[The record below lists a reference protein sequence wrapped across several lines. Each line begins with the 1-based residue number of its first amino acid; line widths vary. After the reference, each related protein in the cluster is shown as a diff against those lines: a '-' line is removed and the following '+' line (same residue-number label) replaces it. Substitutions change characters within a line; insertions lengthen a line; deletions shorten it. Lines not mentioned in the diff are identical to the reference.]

1 MLRWKRILLGV
12 TGGIAAYKAADLA
25 SKLAKQGAEV
35 HVGMTAHATE
45 FVNPLTFQALTGNQV
60 ISDMFGVNT
69 EVSMTHI
76 DLARRVDG
84 VIIAPATANII
95 AKMAHGIADDWLST
109 TLLATQ
115 APILVCPAMN
125 TRMFENPLL
134 QDNLKRLKQFG
145 FHVSPTGF
153 GDLACGEH
161 GPGRLIE
168 VEQILE
174 LTSLMLAEKNLQ
186 GLRVLVT
193 AGPTREHLDPVRFIS
208 NPSTGKMGYACARVA
223 ARRGA
228 EVILVS
234 GPSSLSEPMGVRTI
248 KVTTAKEME
257 AACLAYYPETDVVVK
272 TAAVSDHGPRHVSPH
287 KIKKGEHT
295 ETLELTASPD
305 ILKRLGQEKKNQ
317 ILVGFAAETRNL
329 VEYAALKIKEKNLDF
344 IVANDV
350 AQEGAGFGS
359 DTNIVKLLFRDG
371 RVQELPQLPK
381 EEVAEII
388 FDRIRD
394 RVKDRLA
401 ERAGAG
407 PAKGTGG

>member
-1 MLRWKRILLGV
+1 MLRWKRILLGI
-12 TGGIAAYKAADLA
+12 TGGIAAYKGADLA
-25 SKLAKQGAEV
+25 SKLTKQGAEV

-45 FVNPLTFQALTGNQV
+45 FITPLTFQALTGNQV
-60 ISDMFGVNT
+60 IVDMFGANT

-84 VIIAPATANII
+84 VVIAPATANII

-109 TLLATQ
+109 TLLATK

-125 TRMFENPLL
+125 TRMFENPIL
-134 QDNLKRLKQFG
+134 QENLEKLKKFG

-174 LTSLMLAEKNLQ
+174 LLGLMLAEKNLK
-186 GLRVLVT
+186 GLKVLVT
-193 AGPTREHLDPVRFIS
+193 AGPTREHMDPVRFIS

-228 EVILVS
+228 EVVLVS
-234 GPSSLSEPMGVRTI
+234 GPSNLSEPLGVRTI
-248 KVTTAKEME
+248 RVTTAREME
-257 AACLAYYPETDVVVK
+257 EACLAYYPETDVVVK
-272 TAAVSDHGPRHVSPH
+272 TAAVSDHGPRETSRH
-287 KIKKGEHT
+287 KIKKADQGL
-295 ETLELTASPD
+295 TLDLAPTPD
-305 ILKRLGQEKKNQ
+305 ILRRLGREKKKQ
-317 ILVGFAAETRNL
+317 ILVGFAAETQNL
-329 VEYAALKIKEKNLDF
+329 VDYAKIKIREKNLDF

-359 DTNIVKLLFRDG
+359 DTNIVKILHRDG
-371 RVQELPQLPK
+371 RVQELPRLPK
-381 EEVAEII
+381 EEVADII
-388 FDRIRD
+388 FDRI
-394 RVKDRLA
+394 KDLV
-401 ERAGAG
+401 EAGQTHGAQ
-407 PAKGTGG
+407 T

>member
-12 TGGIAAYKAADLA
+12 TGGIAAYKSADLA
-25 SKLAKQGAEV
+25 SKLTKQGADV
-35 HVGMTAHATE
+35 HVGMTSHAAE
-45 FVNPLTFQALTGNQV
+45 FINPLTFQALTGNQV
-60 ISDMFGVNT
+60 ISDMFGANT
-69 EVSMTHI
+69 ETSMTHI

-84 VIIAPATANII
+84 VVIAPATANII
-95 AKMAHGIADDWLST
+95 GKLAHGIADDWLST
-109 TLLATQ
+109 TLLATR

-125 TRMFENPLL
+125 TRMFENPIM
-134 QDNLKRLKQFG
+134 QDNLNRLKQFG

-161 GPGRLIE
+161 GPGRLLE

-174 LTSLMLAEKNLQ
+174 LVHLMLSEKNLT
-186 GLRVLVT
+186 GLKVLVT
-193 AGPTREHLDPVRFIS
+193 AGPTREHFDPVRFIS

-248 KVTTAKEME
+248 QVTTAREME
-257 AACLAYYPETDVVVK
+257 EACLAYYPETDVVIK
-272 TAAVSDHGPRHVSPH
+272 TAAVSDHGPREVSPH
-287 KIKKGEHT
+287 KIKKADQKP
-295 ETLELTASPD
+295 TLDLVQSPD
-305 ILKRLGQEKKNQ
+305 ILRRLGQEKKRQ

-329 VEYAALKIKEKNLDF
+329 VEYAKVKIDEKNLDL

-359 DTNIVKLLFRDG
+359 DTNIVKILFRDG
-371 RVQELPQLPK
+371 LVQELPRLPK
-381 EEVAEII
+381 EEVADII
-388 FDRIRD
+388 LD
-394 RVKDRLA
+394 RVKDLIEARSKN
-401 ERAGAG
+401 GA
-407 PAKGTGG
+407 PS